1 MYTEYLNIIVY
12 DYLAQV
18 DPKLAKKF
26 KKEANVTEELPPG
39 SPAIGDV
46 VKFFNETSPKKLK
59 RELEPAKEE
68 TVEPKKDKKAKKAE
82 KVSYSLNIT
91 LSLILVQ
98 NAAEADAVK
107 ESAEDEVP
115 AQKSKKAKKAKKDS
129 APAAAIEEVPVMEE
143 EAGSVKKS
151 KKSKKAKKVKS
162 LMCF

>member
-39 SPAIGDV
+39 TPAIGDV

-59 RELEPAKEE
+59 RELEPAEE
-68 TVEPKKDKKAKKAE
+68 EAAVPKKDKKAKKAE
-82 KVSYSLNIT
+82 K
-91 LSLILVQ
+91 
-98 NAAEADAVK
+98 NAAEAAAVK
-107 ESAEDEVP
+107 ETAEGEAPP

-129 APAAAIEEVPVMEE
+129 APAAVEEVPVVETE
-143 EAGSVKKS
+143 EAVSSKKS
-151 KKSKKAKKVKS
+151 KKSKKAKKD
-162 LMCF
+162 

>member
-39 SPAIGDV
+39 TPAIGDV

-59 RELEPAKEE
+59 RELEPAEE
-68 TVEPKKDKKAKKAE
+68 AIVPKKDKKAKKAE
-82 KVSYSLNIT
+82 KNV
-91 LSLILVQ
+91 
-98 NAAEADAVK
+98 AEAAAVK
-107 ESAEDEVP
+107 ETAEEEAPP

-129 APAAAIEEVPVMEE
+129 APAAVEEVPVVETE
-143 EAGSVKKS
+143 EAVPSKKS
-151 KKSKKAKKVKS
+151 KKSKKAKTD
-162 LMCF
+162 

>member
-39 SPAIGDV
+39 TPAIGDV

-59 RELEPAKEE
+59 RELEPAEE
-68 TVEPKKDKKAKKAE
+68 EAVVPKKDKKAKKAE
-82 KVSYSLNIT
+82 K
-91 LSLILVQ
+91 
-98 NAAEADAVK
+98 NAAKAAAEEEAA
-107 ESAEDEVP
+107 P

-129 APAAAIEEVPVMEE
+129 APTAVEEVPVVEAE
-143 EAGSVKKS
+143 EAVSSKKN
-151 KKSKKAKKVKS
+151 KKSKKAKKD
-162 LMCF
+162 

>member
-39 SPAIGDV
+39 TPAIGDV

-59 RELEPAKEE
+59 RELEPAEE
-68 TVEPKKDKKAKKAE
+68 EAVVPKKDKKAKKAE
-82 KVSYSLNIT
+82 KNVSE
-91 LSLILVQ
+91 
-98 NAAEADAVK
+98 AAAVK
-107 ESAEDEVP
+107 ETAEEEAPP

-129 APAAAIEEVPVMEE
+129 APAAVEDPVVETE
-143 EAGSVKKS
+143 EAVSSKKS
-151 KKSKKAKKVKS
+151 KKSKKAKKD
-162 LMCF
+162 